1 MIIKDW
7 MTKDV
12 ITVDPE
18 ASMMRA
24 AKLMKEKNIRRL
36 PVVDDRGK
44 LVGILSDRD
53 VKEASPSKTTTL
65 DVHEL
70 YYLLSEIKVKNIM
83 TSNPLTI
90 KDTDTVVKC
99 AAIMHDKKVSG
110 LPVLNDSG
118 DMVGIMTQNEV
129 YRVLLS
135 ITGVYHGG
143 IQLGFK
149 LADERGTLKN
159 LLDCLRGYKAR
170 VISILTSYDQV
181 EEGYRQ
187 VFIRIRDMDKSV
199 LNELRQELAEK
210 YNLLFWIRDNVEPA
224 GN

>member
-36 PVVDDRGK
+36 PVVDDKGK
-44 LVGILSDRD
+44 LVGMLSDRD
-53 VKEASPSKTTTL
+53 VKEASPSKATTL

-83 TSNPLTI
+83 TPTPLTI
-90 KDTDTVVKC
+90 QETDTVVKC
-99 AAIMHDKKVSG
+99 AAIMHDKKISG
-110 LPVLNDSG
+110 LPVLNERG
-118 DMVGIMTQNEV
+118 ELVGIMTQNEV

-143 IQLGFK
+143 VQFGLK
-149 LADERGTLKN
+149 LADQRGTLKEV
-159 LLDCLRGYKAR
+159 LDCLRGYKAR
-170 VISILTSYDQV
+170 VISILTSYDKV
-181 EEGYRQ
+181 DDGYRQ
-187 VFIRIRDMDKSV
+187 VFIRIMDMDKSV
-199 LNELRQELAEK
+199 LNELQKELGEK
-210 YNLLFWIRDNVEPA
+210 YDLSFWVRDGIN
-224 GN
+224 

>member
-12 ITVDPE
+12 VTVDPE

-24 AKLMKEKNIRRL
+24 AKLMKEKGIRRL
-36 PVVDDRGK
+36 PVVDEKGK
-44 LVGILSDRD
+44 IVGMLSDRD
-53 VKEASPSKTTTL
+53 VKEASPSKATTL

-83 TSNPLTI
+83 TPNPMTI

-99 AAIMHDKKVSG
+99 AAIMHDKKISG
-110 LPVLNDSG
+110 LPVLNDNG
-118 DMVGIMTQNEV
+118 ALVGIMTQNEV

-143 IQLGFK
+143 IQIGLT
-149 LADERGTLKN
+149 LPDERGSLKDV
-159 LLDCLRGYKAR
+159 LDCLRGHKAR
-170 VISILTSYDQV
+170 VISVLTSYDQV
-181 EEGYRQ
+181 ETGFRH
-187 VFIRIRDMDKSV
+187 VFIRIKDMEKSV
-199 LNELRQELAEK
+199 LNELQQELTDK
-210 YNLLFWIRDNVEPA
+210 HNLTFWVRDNINPI
-224 GN
+224 N

>member
-1 MIIKDW
+1 MIIKEW

-36 PVVDDRGK
+36 PVVDDKGR
-44 LVGILSDRD
+44 LLGILSDRD
-53 VKEASPSKTTTL
+53 VKEASPSKATTL

-83 TSNPLTI
+83 TPNPLTI
-90 KDTDTVVKC
+90 RDTDTVIKC

-110 LPVLNDSG
+110 LPVLDESG
-118 DMVGIMTQNEV
+118 KLVGIMSQNEV

-135 ITGVYHGG
+135 ITGVYSGG
-143 IQLGFK
+143 MQLGFK
-149 LADERGTLKN
+149 LPDERGSLKAV
-159 LLDCLRGYKAR
+159 LDCLREHKAR

-181 EEGYRQ
+181 EEGFRQ
-187 VFIRIRDMDKSV
+187 VFIRIMDMDKFAM
-199 LNELRQELAEK
+199 NELRQELTEK
-210 YNLLFWIRDNVEPA
+210 HNLTFWVRDNIE
-224 GN
+224 NLNS